1 MAVYREAI
9 LKSTLYG
16 LVALGLLLQGAAVAV
31 HATNATNV
39 QILSATI
46 REQKIDGASVTL
58 QKNGEQSIVA
68 STDPS
73 GHAQLPDTLAADPL
87 ALVIVRKAGY
97 SDLVAKCPC
106 VGMTYAMS
114 PIMDKLDGMRIVLNW
129 GAHPDD
135 LDGHLAFPH
144 NHIFFFHKAG
154 ADALL
159 DVDHLDGYGPETITI
174 LRKHPG
180 ERYVYA
186 VHDFWDRTK
195 PDTPDLSASDAKV
208 FVYVGQTLIRTYYVP
223 KGKQG
228 NIWTVFAISEE
239 GELQDINTM
248 SGAYATSTDEVTAEL
263 LFGNPNGDHGQAAL
277 VAGGAGRSS
286 NATGSGSQV
295 SAGPAVPVT
304 IPAATVVPIPED
316 AHKLNVQGET
326 AYRAGDY
333 PAAILLFQGAI
344 AIDNGYG
351 QAYSNLGLVFQ
362 KSGRVAEA
370 LWANR
375 KAIALAHG
383 PNAATTRASTHFNN
397 GRIYEDK
404 EQWSDALREYQAAQ
418 AQKSNSIYQDAIAR
432 AQQHGAR

>member
-1 MAVYREAI
+1 MAAHREAI
-9 LKSTLYG
+9 LKTTLHG
-16 LVALGLLLQGAAVAV
+16 LVALGLALQGAATAV
-31 HATNATNV
+31 HAANATNV

-46 REQKIDGASVTL
+46 RDEKIEGASVTL
-58 QKNGEQSIVA
+58 QKNGEQSIAA
-68 STDPS
+68 SSDLQ
-73 GHAQLPDTLAADPL
+73 GQAQLPHTLAADPT
-87 ALVIVRKAGY
+87 ALVIVRKEGY

-106 VGMTYAMS
+106 VGMTYALS

-129 GAHPDD
+129 GRNPAD

-144 NHIFFFHKAG
+144 NHIFFNHKTG
-154 ADALL
+154 TDAQL
-159 DVDHLDGYGPETITI
+159 DVDHTDGFGPETITI
-174 LRKHPG
+174 ERKHPG

-186 VHDFWDRTK
+186 VHDYWDRTH
-195 PDTPDLSASDAKV
+195 PDTPDLSASEAKV

-228 NIWTVFAISEE
+228 NIWTVFAISAE

-248 SGAYATSTDEVTAEL
+248 SGAYALSSGDVTTGL
-263 LFGNPNGDHGQAAL
+263 IFDNPNGEDGRAAL
-277 VAGGAGRSS
+277 VASTAGHSS
-286 NATGSGSQV
+286 TPTGPGSSTSAAPAT
-295 SAGPAVPVT
+295 
-304 IPAATVVPIPED
+304 PIPDD
-316 AHKLNVQGET
+316 ARKSNVAGET

-333 PAAILLFQGAI
+333 PRAIQLFQAAIAS
-344 AIDNGYG
+344 DDGYG

-375 KAIALAHG
+375 KAIALASG
-383 PNAATTRASTHFNN
+383 PKATTTRASTHFNN

-418 AQKSNSIYQDAIAR
+418 AEKSNSIYENAIAR
-432 AQQHGAR
+432 TQQHGAR